1 MKLVTFEYQNEERVG
16 VLSEDEKRV
25 IELGV
30 DSMNDLI
37 RLDEKELSGIK
48 ESKRQ
53 MELSEVR
60 LLAPI
65 PRPLQDVICVGTNY
79 RDHLAES
86 EEFLGDSAPADNA
99 ETVYFDKRVSEA
111 VAPGG
116 TIEAHED
123 IDECLDYEVELG
135 VVIGKDAR
143 YVKAE
148 DAYDY
153 VFGYTIVNDVSART
167 CQISHQQFFFGKSFD
182 DFTPIGPWIV
192 TEEEFE
198 RPPRLK
204 ITSSVNGELRQNS
217 NTEQLIRDVPFLIEE
232 LSSVMTLRA
241 GTIIATGTPAGV
253 GLGFDPPKYMKPGDV
268 IRCEI
273 EGIGVL
279 ENTVI
284 SSAEKWGR

>member
-37 RLDEKELSGIK
+37 RLDETELSGVK

-53 MELSEVR
+53 MDLSEVR

-99 ETVYFDKRVSEA
+99 ETVYFDKRVSKA

-116 TIEAHED
+116 LIEAHED

-241 GTIIATGTPAGV
+241 GSIIATGTPAGV

>member
-37 RLDEKELSGIK
+37 RLDETELSGVK

-53 MELSEVR
+53 MDLSEVR

-192 TEEEFE
+192 TEDEFE